1 MKCLI
6 TLYLICKI
14 QYWTK
19 IAIIFAKNRKRINKE
34 NTSNN
39 DNSFKSKKF
48 IIQIEIS
55 EKSETFFSN
64 KTSMIGAMDTTEARL
79 AAVWKKINT
88 MRKINKPGNSV
99 IKLP

>member
-1 MKCLI
+1 MI

-19 IAIIFAKNRKRINKE
+19 IAIIFAKNKKRINKE

-48 IIQIEIS
+48 IIQIENS
-55 EKSETFFSN
+55 EKSETFLSN